1 VNLTVRAYNVLFG
14 DCILVSWDEDDR
26 RHHAWV
32 DFGNFHND
40 RNDVFDVVY
49 RDVLARTGGRLDL
62 LLVTHRHLDHLE
74 GFHSLRRRLRD
85 DFRVDRVWHAHVRRD
100 ADDLFRLADRK
111 LAGLL
116 PAELRAGPGSGDVGR
131 IYANNLF
138 LSTKDRMDDIVDLFP
153 DGSVFPIHRS
163 LDLAAA
169 GALPPGM
176 RRMRIDVLAPEE
188 DSRRYLVPLA
198 EHLAARRALDGYF
211 GDWAPAAPRSVPPG
225 PVGASVLTADVA
237 ADAPPE
243 FLRLA
248 DFARLRRLLR
258 GGGMD
263 LLAAV
268 DRTRN
273 NTSIVSRWTYED
285 VTLLLTGDAE
295 LGSWDIIRGNGA
307 NLSSTLL
314 KVGHHGSIN
323 ASPGWSFA
331 QVFPSRRSSNAVILS
346 TEPTRFTG
354 ENEVPKVEV
363 VDGWTRRVRWPSRF
377 RRTDAVDPGSAV
389 EMMFVR

>member
-1 VNLTVRAYNVLFG
+1 VNLMIRAYNVLFG

-62 LLVTHRHLDHLE
+62 LVITHRHLDHLE
-74 GFHSLRRRLRD
+74 GFHSLRRRFRD
-85 DFRVDRVWHAHVRRD
+85 DFRVERVWHAHVSRD
-100 ADDLFRLADRK
+100 ADDLFKLADRT
-111 LAGLL
+111 LAGVI

-131 IYANNLF
+131 IYRNNLY
-138 LSTKDRMDDIVDLFP
+138 LSTKERMDDIEETFGDARIFA
-153 DGSVFPIHRS
+153 IHRGRTVVA
-163 LDLAAA
+163 D

-176 RRMRIDVLAPEE
+176 QRMKVEVLAPEE
-188 DSRRYLVPLA
+188 DSRRYLVPVA

-211 GDWAPAAPRSVPPG
+211 RSWAPAAPRDVPPG
-225 PVGASVLTADVA
+225 PVGAATLAADVA
-237 ADAPPE
+237 DDSPPE

-273 NTSIVSRWTYED
+273 NTSIVSRWTYEG

-295 LGSWDIIRGNGA
+295 IGSWDIIRGSGA
-307 NLSSTLL
+307 SLRSTLL

-323 ASPGWSFA
+323 ASPGWSFS
-331 QVFPSRRSSNAVILS
+331 QVFPSRQSSNAVLLS

-354 ENEVPKVEV
+354 ENEVPKLEV
-363 VDGWTRRVRWPSRF
+363 VDGWTARVRFPSRF
-377 RRTDAVDPGSAV
+377 RRTDSVPPGEAV
-389 EMMFVR
+389 EVVFVR

>member
-1 VNLTVRAYNVLFG
+1 MNLTVRAYNVLFG

-62 LLVTHRHLDHLE
+62 LMVTHRHLDHLE
-74 GFHSLRRRLRD
+74 GFHSLRRRFED
-85 DFRVDRVWHAHVRRD
+85 DFRVERVWHAHVTSE
-100 ADDLFRLADRK
+100 ADGLFKLADRT

-116 PAELRAGPGSGDVGR
+116 PAELRAGPAAGDVGR
-131 IYANNLF
+131 IYRNNLY
-138 LSTKDRMDDIVDLFP
+138 LSTKDRMDDIEAIFAP
-153 DGSVFPIHRS
+153 GAVFPIHRS

-176 RRMRIDVLAPEE
+176 RRMKVEVLAPEE
-188 DSRRYLVPLA
+188 DSNRYLVPLV
-198 EHLAARRALDGYF
+198 EHLAARRALDGHF
-211 GDWAPAAPRSVPPG
+211 RAWAPAAPRVVPAG
-225 PVGASVLTADVA
+225 SIGATVLAAEVAD
-237 ADAPPE
+237 DAPPE

-258 GGGMD
+258 GGGMV

-273 NTSIVSRWTYED
+273 NTSIVSRWTYEG
-285 VTLLLTGDAE
+285 VTLLMTGDAE
-295 LGSWDIIRGNGA
+295 LGSWDVIRANGA
-307 NLSSTLL
+307 SLRSTLL

-323 ASPGWSFA
+323 ASPDWSFT
-331 QVFPSRRSSNAVILS
+331 QVFPSRRSSNAVLLS

-354 ENEVPKVEV
+354 ENEVPKRSV
-363 VDGWTRRVRWPSRF
+363 VDGWTARVRYPSRF
-377 RRTDAVDPGSAV
+377 RRTDAVAPGTAV
-389 EMMFVR
+389 EITFAR